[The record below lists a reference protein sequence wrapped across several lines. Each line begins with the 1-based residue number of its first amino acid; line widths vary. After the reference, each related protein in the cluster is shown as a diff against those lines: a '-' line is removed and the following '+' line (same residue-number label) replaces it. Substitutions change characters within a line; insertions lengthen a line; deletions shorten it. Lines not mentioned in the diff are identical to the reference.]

1 MLMSALGQRLT
12 LRFIEFLIKQI
23 FAVLIFIFVS
33 IGLIFFAYL
42 TLLSNQQIH
51 QTAIDNAKSYS
62 QTLSTF
68 RSLYT
73 SEVIVAAEKMASR

>member
-1 MLMSALGQRLT
+1 MSALGQRLT

>member
-12 LRFIEFLIKQI
+12 LRFIEFLIKHI

-62 QTLSTF
+62 QTLATF

-73 SEVIVAAEKMASR
+73 SEVIGAAEKMASR

>member
-33 IGLIFFAYL
+33 IGLISFAYL

-73 SEVIVAAEKMASR
+73 S